1 MLNRVCTL
9 FPALPLNNTW
19 VFIAA
24 FCFAYGGC
32 LFPFQAV
39 AAKEVKFKEYPF
51 EVSKG
56 DRLVITGIR
65 GSVKLIHLAP
75 GKSPVVRAKKTLPNG
90 GKPTGAQLFD
100 NLSFQVR
107 KEGTVVTVQAK
118 GPSSRQEF
126 IDAAG
131 PNQPEL
137 SFEIEAPSTMAE
149 VHYHSGQVV
158 AAGWKDGLSVSLI
171 DGKIT
176 TTDGEG
182 VLRAILT
189 RGEIKV
195 DKQKGNVEVENH
207 GGKVTLSNVEGDVRL
222 YSFSGDATLTGVTG
236 KVRFRAKAG
245 SLNLNKLTGDLS
257 FENGRGGITGTAI
270 DGSVRGTT
278 EDGAVNLQLA
288 GDPDL
293 SVETEDGS
301 VTVNAP
307 GGSGA
312 LLKLSSEDGPILA
325 PESVRVPKVSGPKS
339 VVARL
344 DGAPKG
350 QIIVRAKRGVIRI
363 R

>member
-1 MLNRVCTL
+1 MLNRVRTL
-9 FPALPLNNTW
+9 FSSRPLNGSYLTLAMVAIAFGGS
-19 VFIAA
+19 VFSTPAI
-24 FCFAYGGC
+24 
-32 LFPFQAV
+32 

-51 EVSKG
+51 EISKG
-56 DRLVITGIR
+56 DRLVVTGIR

-75 GKSPVVRAKKTLPNG
+75 GKSPVVRAKKVLPNG
-90 GKPTGAQLFD
+90 AQTAGSQLFES
-100 NLSFQVR
+100 LSFQVR
-107 KEGTVVTVQAK
+107 KEGTIVTVEAK
-118 GPSSRQEF
+118 GPSTRQEF

-137 SFEIEAPSTMAE
+137 SFEIEAPSTAAE
-149 VHYHSGQVV
+149 VHFHSGQIV
-158 AAGWKDGLSVSLI
+158 AVGWKDGLSVSLI
-171 DGKIT
+171 EGKISS
-176 TTDGEG
+176 TDGEG

-207 GGKVTLSNVEGDVRL
+207 GGKVMLSNVDGDVRL
-222 YSFSGDATLTGVTG
+222 YSFSGDATLTAISG

-245 SLNLNKLTGDLS
+245 NLNLNKLTGDFS
-257 FENGRGGITGTAI
+257 FENGRGGISGTAI

-278 EDGAVNLQLA
+278 EDGAVNLQLS

-301 VTVNAP
+301 VTVKAP

-339 VVARL
+339 VVARM

-350 QIIVRAKRGVIRI
+350 QIIVRSKRGVIRI